1 MYVVRSFIYQ
11 LFTDEYATW
20 IIINQSRKMESSKK
34 IINSYLKQWGL
45 LLFFKFDFFY

>member
-34 IINSYLKQWGL
+34 IINSYLK
-45 LLFFKFDFFY
+45 